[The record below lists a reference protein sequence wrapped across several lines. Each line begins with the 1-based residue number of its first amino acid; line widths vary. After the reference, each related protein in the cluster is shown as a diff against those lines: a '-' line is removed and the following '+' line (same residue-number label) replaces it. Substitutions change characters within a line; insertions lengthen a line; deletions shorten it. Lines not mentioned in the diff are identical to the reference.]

1 MILYL
6 LKSSLCLLI
15 LIFFYHLVLEREKMH
30 AFNRFYL
37 LFSLCFAFS
46 IPLFQLDLGLNS
58 GVLTNLSLIR
68 DQIAGRHIM
77 ELSPVGLNKTTSGL
91 ILWAITA
98 VYLGGISI
106 FLFRFVKNL
115 ATLKVRINTYDKVNY
130 QGVRMV
136 LLNKKTPPHAFLYYI
151 FIHKEDYEQ
160 DRLEK
165 ELLTHEIAHVKQY
178 HSLDILFIQ
187 LLQIVFWFNPLIY
200 FYKKAVKL
208 NHEFLADEFV
218 IKTYDD
224 VGRYQSLLLNKIIS
238 ARTSFLT
245 SRLNYALAKKRFL
258 MMTKTRSKKRIY
270 GNKIAILPVF
280 LFALAFGAKASVQE
294 NMPAH
299 RSTKIEKFVSAESDV
314 NPQVYDKTLKP
325 VSPKARLLRIP
336 SGYTTPNCP
345 CRLFD
350 WTPAP
355 IASDNKTIF
364 GLESSENSR
373 EKSKLF
379 APIPEVVGRL
389 HAQQCAFK

>member
-6 LKSSLCLLI
+6 LKSSFCLLI
-15 LIFFYHLVLEREKMH
+15 LIFFYHLILEREKMH

-37 LFSLCFAFS
+37 LFCLCFAFS

-58 GVLTNLSLIR
+58 GVFTNLPLIR
-68 DQIAGRHIM
+68 DQIAGRHII
-77 ELSPVGLNKTTSGL
+77 ELSSVGLNKTVSSL
-91 ILWAITA
+91 IHWAIAA
-98 VYLGGISI
+98 VYLGGVSI
-106 FLFRFVKNL
+106 FLFRLVKNL
-115 ATLKVRINTYDKVNY
+115 ATLNVRINTHDKVNY
-130 QGVRMV
+130 QGAQMV
-136 LLNKKTPPHAFLYYI
+136 LLNKKTPPHAFLHYI
-151 FIHKEDYEQ
+151 FLHKEDYEQ

-200 FYKKAVKL
+200 FYKKAIRL

-258 MMTKTRSKKRIY
+258 MMTKARAKKRIY
-270 GNKIAILPVF
+270 RNKIAILPVF

-294 NMPAH
+294 STPAH
-299 RSTKIEKFVSAESDV
+299 RSTKIEKFVSAESSV
-314 NPQVYDKTLKP
+314 NPQVYDKTVKP
-325 VSPKARLLRIP
+325 VSPKARLLRLP
-336 SGYTTPNCP
+336 SGYMTPNCP

-364 GLESSENSR
+364 DLESSENSR
-373 EKSKLF
+373 EEGKLF
-379 APIPEVVGRL
+379 APIPEAVRRL